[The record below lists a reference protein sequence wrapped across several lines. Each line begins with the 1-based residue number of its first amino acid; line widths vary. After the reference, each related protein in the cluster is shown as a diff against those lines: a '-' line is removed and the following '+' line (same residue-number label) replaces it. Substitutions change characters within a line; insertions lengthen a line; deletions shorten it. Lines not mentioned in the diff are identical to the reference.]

1 MFSHLFVFS
10 VQVNVADYKERP
22 GKKDYVLVDIVAD
35 RPNQRAILLGSRGT
49 AIKALGLAARREI
62 ERFLQRPVYLELNVT
77 VAKGWRKN
85 LHLLDTY
92 GY

>member
-1 MFSHLFVFS
+1 M
-10 VQVNVADYKERP
+10 
-22 GKKDYVLVDIVAD
+22 LVDIITD
-35 RPNQRAILLGSRGT
+35 RPNQRAILLGNRGT
-49 AIKALGLAARREI
+49 AIKALGLAARKEI

-85 LHLLDTY
+85 LQLLDAY